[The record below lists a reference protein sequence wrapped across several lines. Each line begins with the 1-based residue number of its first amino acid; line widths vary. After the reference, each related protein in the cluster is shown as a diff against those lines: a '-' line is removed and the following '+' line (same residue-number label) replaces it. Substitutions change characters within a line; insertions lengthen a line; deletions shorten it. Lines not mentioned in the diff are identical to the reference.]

1 MGKRRE
7 LGAMLKALLEQY
19 YTVTPVDIG
28 EDSRLS
34 KSGMTFTTESY
45 DVEGAGHLCILNM
58 NAMLGLMKMETVVL
72 SLFEKDMPLFNLDW
86 VGAFGNETQIA
97 ELYDVQLDPYP
108 QELLDEF
115 TKIKEADSDIAD
127 YPSSPAWYDGILY
140 PCTYHKKGKKITER
154 LSAAA
159 SGYAET
165 FCRQLAA
172 APACD
177 AEAKKARVREFA
189 ETLFSNGGPAVDQVK
204 KLFGDETARRLIVTH
219 MYGVGQE

>member
-1 MGKRRE
+1 MGKRRK

-28 EDSRLS
+28 ADSRLS

-72 SLFEKDMPLFNLDW
+72 SSFEKDMPLFNLDW
-86 VGAFGNETQIA
+86 VSAFGNETQIA
-97 ELYDVQLDPYP
+97 ELYDVQLEPYP

-127 YPSSPAWYDGILY
+127 YPSSPAWYDGYCI
-140 PCTYHKKGKKITER
+140 PVRITRRER
-154 LSAAA
+154 RSLKDCPQPLLDMLKRSADSWLQRLHAMQ
-159 SGYAET
+159 
-165 FCRQLAA
+165 RQRK
-172 APACD
+172 PGSESSRRHC
-177 AEAKKARVREFA
+177 
-189 ETLFSNGGPAVDQVK
+189 SQ
-204 KLFGDETARRLIVTH
+204 TAGR
-219 MYGVGQE
+219 Q